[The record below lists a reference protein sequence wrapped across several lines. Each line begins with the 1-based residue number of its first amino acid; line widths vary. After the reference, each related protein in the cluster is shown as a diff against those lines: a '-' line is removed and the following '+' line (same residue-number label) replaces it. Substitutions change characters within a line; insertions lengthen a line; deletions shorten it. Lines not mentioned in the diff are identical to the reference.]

1 MKHVHHELLIA
12 LAEDADTKFEYKDYT
27 GKWSMIQK
35 ECIFYPEQEY
45 RIHDP
50 YREFKE
56 AIAAGKGVQMFIG
69 YWYDG
74 SVNIHAYRWVGPVEC
89 YRIKPEP
96 DVKTTKNI
104 IVNDTG
110 KTGGIKCTWHDDVLV
125 NCEVVK

>member
-1 MKHVHHELLIA
+1 MKHKHADLLIA
-12 LAEDADTKFEYKDYT
+12 LAKDADLKFEFKDC
-27 GKWSMIQK
+27 GKWVLD
-35 ECIFYPEQEY
+35 EHAEFHPEHEY